1 MRASGFLQLT
11 LASAALALTA
21 GCSQVPE
28 QASDAPAALPSASA
42 SAPGEASRAAAGR
55 LTIVQWPDIRI
66 DDKTLRAAPGARIIN
81 SNNMM
86 MTPNMVAPGARIQ
99 YELDGSGQVRLIR
112 VLGN

>member
-1 MRASGFLQLT
+1 MRASCFLQST
-11 LASAALALTA
+11 LASAALALMA

-28 QASDAPAALPSASA
+28 QASEAPTALPSASA
-42 SAPGEASRAAAGR
+42 SAPGQASRTAPGR
-55 LTIVQWPDIRI
+55 LTIVQGPDIKI

-86 MTPNMVAPGARIQ
+86 MTPNMLVPGARVQ

-112 VLGN
+112 VLAN

>member
-11 LASAALALTA
+11 LASAALAITA

-42 SAPGEASRAAAGR
+42 SAPGEASRAAPGR
-55 LTIVQWPDIRI
+55 LTILQWPDIRI

-86 MTPNMVAPGARIQ
+86 MTPNMVAPGARVQ

-112 VLGN
+112 VLAD

>member
-11 LASAALALTA
+11 LASAALAITA

-42 SAPGEASRAAAGR
+42 SAPGEASRAAPGR
-55 LTIVQWPDIRI
+55 LTILQWPDIRI

-86 MTPNMVAPGARIQ
+86 MTPNMVAPGARVQ